1 MTRPGNAIFA
11 LLLSALLALAS
22 PAQGEVPVAYQ
33 EGPYYDELMGAVMR
47 LRIIG
52 SIPSDTACTRGIA
65 DPKPCADLKAALE
78 QIIEEND
85 LPATPKTIAMLQ
97 AYAEGE
103 WLKADRL
110 YASVKGYELPD
121 HLKERTSDS
130 LAREVAAF
138 GVRAEVRDDT
148 SCKNDVFA
156 PKPCPE
162 AVRAF
167 KQFARENGLPETRST
182 AEMFYAYVEGDKET
196 GDELYA
202 FLSGKNANQ
211 PRNELLAE
219 VRSYRVPAEEKK
231 DTSCENNYFAAK
243 PCMAAVSAWRDFSRK
258 HGLEL
263 TRQTAD
269 LFQAY
274 VAGDEVTGD
283 KLYAAAKGITVA
295 ELLQDRGVIVDETSG
310 QPLYVPIYPA
320 N

>member
-1 MTRPGNAIFA
+1 
-11 LLLSALLALAS
+11 LLAAFVALAS
-22 PAQGEVPVAYQ
+22 PSQGQVPPAYQ
-33 EGPYYDELMGAVMR
+33 EGPYYDELMGPVTR

-65 DPKPCADLKAALE
+65 DPKPCPDLQAALD
-78 QIIEEND
+78 QIIQENG
-85 LPATPKTIAMLQ
+85 LPATPQTITMLQ
-97 AYAEGE
+97 AYAEGD
-103 WLKADRL
+103 WMKADRL
-110 YASVKGYELPD
+110 YAAAKGYELPD
-121 HLKERTSDS
+121 HLKEKAADS

-138 GVRAEVRDDT
+138 GVRGEVRDDV

-182 AEMFYAYVEGDKET
+182 AQMFYAYVEGDKET

-202 FLSGKNANQ
+202 FLSGKTAGQ

-219 VRSYRVPAEEKK
+219 VRTYAVPAEEKK

-243 PCMAAVSAWRDFSRK
+243 PCLVAVAAWRDFSRK

-295 ELLQDRGVIVDETSG
+295 ELLQDRGVLVDETSG